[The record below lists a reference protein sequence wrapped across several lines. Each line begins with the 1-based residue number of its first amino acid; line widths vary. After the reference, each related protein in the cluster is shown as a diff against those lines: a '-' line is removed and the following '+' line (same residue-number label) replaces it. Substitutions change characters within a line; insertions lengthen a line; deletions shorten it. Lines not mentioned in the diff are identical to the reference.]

1 MGRFSVQGT
10 SLRARRPADKERN
23 PVTTGFFSGPVP
35 VVGYAR
41 TPGVP
46 AVTVHRRSGPGPLQ
60 GGGVHGAHVHD
71 FLVLVYVEAG
81 EGTLHVDGRVWEV
94 RSGDVVVIAPGAVV
108 TPLAAHE
115 DPGTRMWTVFFPADL
130 VDPDAPSSPLA
141 WRAHPLLYPFTRG
154 GRPGGERL
162 HLPPEDRP
170 AWLAELTAL
179 DAELADRRDGYAEAA
194 RAHVTLLLVRLG
206 RLGTDVPADLRD
218 HDETLVAAV
227 FDALEARFHEPI
239 TARDVAAAVGRSPG
253 HVTTVVRRRTGRTV
267 GGWVTERRLQE
278 ARRLLAATDLTVA
291 AIAGRVGYRDP
302 GYFIRR
308 FRAAHGLTP
317 QEWRLAG

>member
-1 MGRFSVQGT
+1 MTMGLSSAPDDRVVSHAG
-10 SLRARRPADKERN
+10 S
-23 PVTTGFFSGPVP
+23 VP

-46 AVTVHRRSGPGPLQ
+46 AVTLVRGTGPGPL
-60 GGGVHGAHVHD
+60 GGGTLGAHVHD
-71 FLVLVYVEAG
+71 FLALTYVEQG
-81 EGTLHVDGRVWEV
+81 EV
-94 RSGDVVVIAPGAVV
+94 RLRVDARTWSLRAGDVVVIAPGTVV
-108 TPLAAHE
+108 TPLDRPGDLG
-115 DPGTRMWTVFFPADL
+115 DPDTQMWTLFFPADL
-130 VDPDAPSSPLA
+130 VDADAPSSPLA

-162 HLPPEDRP
+162 HVPPDDRP
-170 AWLAELTAL
+170 AWHAELTAL
-179 DAELADRRDGYAEAA
+179 AGELHDRRDGYAEAA

-218 HDETLVAAV
+218 RDETLVAAV
-227 FDALEARFHEPI
+227 FDALEARFREPI

-267 GGWVTERRLQE
+267 GRWVTERRLQE
-278 ARRLLAATDLTVA
+278 ARRLLASTDLTVTA
-291 AIAGRVGYRDP
+291 VASRVGYRDP

-308 FRAAHGLTP
+308 FRAAHDLTP
-317 QEWRLAG
+317 QEWRRAG

>member
-1 MGRFSVQGT
+1 M
-10 SLRARRPADKERN
+10 
-23 PVTTGFFSGPVP
+23 P

-46 AVTVHRRSGPGPLQ
+46 AVTLHRGTGPGPM
-60 GGGVHGAHVHD
+60 GGASLGSHVHD
-71 FLVLVYVEAG
+71 FLVLVHVEDG
-81 EGTLHVDGRVWEV
+81 EVTLRVDARTWSL
-94 RSGDVVVIAPGAVV
+94 RAGDVVVVAPGTVV
-108 TPLAAHE
+108 TPLAEPA
-115 DPGTRMWTVFFPADL
+115 DPGTQVWTLFFPADL
-130 VDPDAPSSPLA
+130 VDADAPSSPFA

-162 HLPPEDRP
+162 HVPPADRA
-170 AWLAELTAL
+170 AWLAGL
-179 DAELADRRDGYAEAA
+179 DALAEELRDRRDGYAEAA

-206 RLGTDVPADLRD
+206 RLATDVPADLRD

-227 FDALEARFHEPI
+227 FDALEARFCEPI

-267 GGWVTERRLQE
+267 GRWVTERRLQE

-291 AIAGRVGYRDP
+291 AVATRVGYRDP

-317 QEWRLAG
+317 QEWRRAG